1 MASGFAVKI
10 TRFPAFVDW
19 TLFRRRGTDCGMGI
33 LRDLHTSRGPA
44 AAFASIGVFWGTF
57 AALVPI
63 LKPQVGLSDGQF
75 GLALLVASLGAV
87 MAMWLAPLAE
97 RMLGLRAMTVLAS
110 MLVVVTLFP
119 GHATGGLV
127 FAVAMLGVTS
137 VSGTLDVVMNARV
150 SALEAQVR
158 RSLMNLNHAV
168 FSVAY
173 AVCAIATGLARE
185 AGFGPAAILT
195 CAAIVIALLIL
206 QIAAAPVP
214 DPEPQEGDAETA
226 PLPWTLL
233 LPGGL
238 IILIAFMSEQATE
251 GWSALHLE
259 RNLDAGAAQG
269 AMGPA
274 ILGLTM
280 AVGRLAGQVAANR
293 VSERLVIRWASA
305 TAGVGALIA
314 AVAPSL
320 WIAYAGFAILGLG
333 VSVVAPMAY
342 AWIGRM
348 VPNRHRSHAI
358 SRISVVG
365 YTGFFIGPPMM
376 GFLSEGFGLWAS
388 FVTIGFVLFVVP
400 LVLVPLLSRRSGMGV
415 TG

>member
-1 MASGFAVKI
+1 MS
-10 TRFPAFVDW
+10 
-19 TLFRRRGTDCGMGI
+19 L

-44 AAFASIGVFWGTF
+44 AAFAAIGVFWGTF
-57 AALVPI
+57 AAVVPI
-63 LKPQVGLSDGQF
+63 LKPQVGLSDGEF

-87 MAMWLAPLAE
+87 LAMWLAPLAD
-97 RMLGLRAMTVLAS
+97 RLLGLRVLGVLAA
-110 MLVVVTLFP
+110 LLAVAALFP
-119 GHATGGLV
+119 GHMTSGPG
-127 FAVAMLGVTS
+127 FAIAMLGVSS
-137 VSGTLDVVMNARV
+137 VSGTLDVTMNARV
-150 SALEAQVR
+150 SALEAQVK

-173 AVCAIATGLARE
+173 AVCAIGTGLARE

-195 CAAIVIALLIL
+195 CAGGVIALLIL
-206 QIAAAPVP
+206 QIAAAPVA
-214 DPEPQEGDAETA
+214 DADPQEDEVATA

-233 LPGGL
+233 LPGGM

-259 RNLDAGAAQG
+259 RNLGAGAAEG
-269 AMGPA
+269 ALGPA

-280 AVGRLAGQVAANR
+280 AAGRLAGQVVANR
-293 VSERLVIRWASA
+293 VSERLVIRWASV
-305 TAGVGALIA
+305 TSGVGALIA
-314 AVAPSL
+314 ATAPSL

-333 VSVVAPMAY
+333 VSVVVPMAY

-376 GFLSEGFGLWAS
+376 GFLAEGFGLWAS
-388 FVTIGFVLFVVP
+388 FVTIGGILFMVP
-400 LVLVPLLSRRSGMGV
+400 LVWEPLLSRRFGTRVPG
-415 TG
+415 

>member
-1 MASGFAVKI
+1 MQFLHGLVS
-10 TRFPAFVDW
+10 FVCW
-19 TLFRRRGTDCGMGI
+19 TGPGGRGNRHNMS
-33 LRDLHTSRGPA
+33 LMRDLYISRGPA
-44 AAFASIGVFWGTF
+44 AAFAAVGLFWGAF
-57 AALVPI
+57 AALVPV
-63 LKPQVGLSDGQF
+63 LKPQVGLSDGAF
-75 GLALLVASLGAV
+75 GLALLVASAGAV

-97 RMLGLRAMTVLAS
+97 RALGAKVLTVLSA
-110 MLVVVTLFP
+110 LLALATLFP
-119 GHATGGLV
+119 GHTTGGV
-127 FAVAMLGVTS
+127 TFAFAMLGVTM
-137 VSGTLDVVMNARV
+137 VSGTLDVAMNARV
-150 SALEAQVR
+150 SALEAQVK

-173 AVCAIATGLARE
+173 AICAILTGVARE

-195 CAAIVIALLIL
+195 AVAVMIALLIL
-206 QIAAAPVP
+206 QVAAAPVA
-214 DPEPQEGDAETA
+214 DPEPQAGDAETA
-226 PLPWTLL
+226 PLPWSLL

-259 RNLDAGAAQG
+259 RNLGAGAAQG
-269 AMGPA
+269 ALGPA

-280 AVGRLAGQVAANR
+280 AVGRLAGQVVANR
-293 VSERLVIRWASA
+293 VSEQIVIRWTAA
-305 TAGVGALIA
+305 TAGIGAVIA
-314 AVAPSL
+314 ALSPSIWVAYL
-320 WIAYAGFAILGLG
+320 GFAILGLG

-376 GFLSEGFGLWAS
+376 GFLSEWFGLWAS
-388 FVTIGFVLFVVP
+388 FLTIGGILFLVP
-400 LVLVPLLSRRSGMGV
+400 LVLVPILSRRAAA
-415 TG
+415 